1 MTEFTNDYRLIF
13 PLWRSPFRGQTTESK
28 FMLDWRQTKDPWIGN
43 GFLDTYFVGEL
54 IWMGN
59 GRDCQLEHEEM
70 DFMQKNDATIS
81 QLAITESAF
90 TCMLNN
96 IAASEIGH
104 YNLNEERLEQFFN
117 VPGIKFDTTN
127 FAKHIPLF

>member
-1 MTEFTNDYRLIF
+1 MTEFANDYRLVF
-13 PLWRSPFRGQTTESK
+13 PLWRSPFGGQTTESK

-70 DFMQKNDATIS
+70 DFMQKNEATIS

-90 TCMLNN
+90 SCMLN
-96 IAASEIGH
+96 
-104 YNLNEERLEQFFN
+104 
-117 VPGIKFDTTN
+117 T
-127 FAKHIPLF
+127 